1 MTATGERLTGLTGAE
16 AQRRLAEVGPNSVP
30 PPPPQ
35 PVWRRVIRAVRDP
48 MVLVLL
54 AAIVLT
60 LATGDFADAA
70 VISAVVLVNTVLAV
84 RQEVNADRAVAA
96 LSAMAAP
103 HCRVLRDEVERS
115 VPSAEV
121 VPGDVVVLTE
131 GDLVPA
137 DATLLESASLRV
149 DESMLTGESVPV
161 DKAPGPAGGESAG
174 GDVSGE
180 GSADGAVEAG
190 TVSAGTVVVHG
201 RGVARVSATGAD
213 SAMGRIAALL
223 GGPPVPTPLQ
233 RRMAQLSAVLAS
245 AAVALCALVLVIG
258 LARGESLETM
268 VLTAIS
274 LAVAA
279 VPESLPVVVTV
290 SLALAARRMA
300 RRHAVARNLAAVETL
315 GSVTLLATDKTGTLT
330 RARMEA
336 VDSWLAPGVLDRDLL
351 RAAALCNDARVP
363 TDGGREL
370 GDPTEVALLHLA
382 RAAGVDPDALRRAY
396 PRLSERAFDR
406 QRMRMS
412 TTHESLVPGGPAVVV
427 CKGAPESVLDPHVLD
442 EPGEVLEQARQRS
455 QAMADE
461 GCRVL
466 ALAERELGDPAA
478 DPAAVADPESSM
490 RLLGLVALHD
500 PPRDGAAA
508 TIGACHDAGIDVV
521 LVTGD
526 HRATADAIA
535 RQVGILGDGAV
546 MARATPVDKLDAVR
560 RWQAD
565 GHVVAMTGDGVND
578 GPALKRADIGVAMGG
593 RGTEVA
599 RQAADLVLA
608 DDDIGT
614 VVAAVEEGRRV
625 YANIRRF
632 LLYGIAGGTS
642 EVLVMLAGPFLGNP
656 LPLLPAQILWINLL
670 THSFVGAALGSEPV
684 EAGSMRRPPRSPREG
699 VLGGGLWWRI
709 LLVAALLAAASL
721 VVAARAP
728 ADVARSATL
737 LALGAGQLGVA
748 WGVRSRPR
756 AGEQP
761 NPALAAAIGGAGL
774 MLVAPV
780 VLPPLQALL
789 STTTV
794 PGWGWAFAAGA
805 ALTAYVLTRILRSE
819 PR

>member
-1 MTATGERLTGLTGAE
+1 MTATGERMTGLTGAE
-16 AQRRLAEVGPNSVP
+16 AQRRLAEVGPNTVP
-30 PPPPQ
+30 PPPAQ
-35 PVWRRVIRAVRDP
+35 PVWRRVTRAVRDP

-54 AAIVLT
+54 AAIGLT
-60 LATGDFADAA
+60 LATADYADAA
-70 VISAVVLVNTVLAV
+70 VIAAVVAVNTVLAV

-96 LSAMAAP
+96 LAAMAAP
-103 HCRVLRDEVERS
+103 HCRVLRDGVERS
-115 VPSAEV
+115 VLSADV

-137 DATLLESASLRV
+137 DATLLEAAGLRV

-161 DKAPGPAGGESAG
+161 DKTGHE
-174 GDVSGE
+174 E
-180 GSADGAVEAG
+180 GEAG
-190 TVSAGTVVVHG
+190 RVNAGTVVVHG

-223 GGPPVPTPLQ
+223 GGPSVPTPLQ
-233 RRMAQLSAVLAS
+233 RRMAQLSALLATAAVVLCAVVLA
-245 AAVALCALVLVIG
+245 IG

-330 RARMEA
+330 RARME
-336 VDSWLAPGVLDRDLL
+336 VVERWLAPGVLDRDLL

-363 TDGGREL
+363 DDGGPEL

-382 RAAGVDPDALRRAY
+382 RDGGVDPDAVRRAY
-396 PRLSERAFDR
+396 PRQAERTFDR

-412 TTHESLVPGGPAVVV
+412 TTHESLVPGGPSIVV
-427 CKGAPESVLDPHVLD
+427 CKGAPESILDPHVLA
-442 EPGEVLEQARQRS
+442 EPEPVIEQARHKS
-455 QAMADE
+455 HAMADA

-466 ALAERELGDPAA
+466 ALTERELAEPGT
-478 DPAAVADPESSM
+478 VADPESAM

-500 PPRDGAAA
+500 PPREGAAA

-535 RQVGILGDGAV
+535 RQVGILGDGSV
-546 MARATPVDKLDAVR
+546 MARATPVDKLDAIR
-560 RWQAD
+560 QWQAE

-632 LLYGIAGGTS
+632 LLYGVAGGTS
-642 EVLVMLAGPFLGNP
+642 EVLVMLAGPLLGNP

-709 LLVAALLAAASL
+709 LLVACLLAVGSL
-721 VVAARAP
+721 VVAAVAP
-728 ADVARSATL
+728 VDQARSATL
-737 LALGAGQLGVA
+737 LVLGAGQLGVA
-748 WGVRSRPR
+748 WGVRSRPST
-756 AGEQP
+756 GEQP
-761 NPALAAAIGGAGL
+761 NPALAAGIAGAGL
-774 MLVAPV
+774 MLVAAV

-794 PGWGWAFAAGA
+794 PGWGWVGAAGA
-805 ALTAYVLTRILRSE
+805 AVTAYALTRTLRSE
-819 PR
+819 RR